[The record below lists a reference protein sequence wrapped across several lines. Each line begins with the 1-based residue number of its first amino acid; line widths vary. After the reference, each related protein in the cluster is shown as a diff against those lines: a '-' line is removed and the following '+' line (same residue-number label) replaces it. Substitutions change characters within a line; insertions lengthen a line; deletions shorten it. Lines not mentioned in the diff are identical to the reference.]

1 MLFVDDQV
9 VTSNTEENLQIAAY
23 KLKQIIT
30 IHGLITP
37 AQKTKLV
44 AVRG

>member
-1 MLFVDDQV
+1 LFADNQAVI
-9 VTSNTEENLQIAAY
+9 SNTEENLQRAAY
-23 KLKQIIT
+23 KLEQIIT
-30 IHGLITP
+30 TCGLITS